1 MDTLMPKYTLKP
13 ILFLLFFFLSKP
25 LFAIDSIAET
35 ALVMDISTGEILLE
49 KNSNMR
55 TFPSSMTKIMT
66 VLVAFEKIK
75 NGSLSLDQEFLVS
88 KKAWKM
94 GGSKMF
100 IEVDKRVKVF
110 DLLLGIVVQS
120 GNDASIA
127 LAEGISGTEET
138 FAIEMNNLAKKIGL
152 ADTNFVNSSGWPND
166 SHYTTAKDLALL
178 AKYTVEKH
186 PELYQMYELNEFTY
200 NGIKQDNRNPLLL
213 TFDGADG
220 FKTGYTEA
228 AGYGIVGSAERG
240 GRRLIIVLN
249 GLESSRSR
257 AQESLRLMDWG
268 FNNFE
273 LVNFFK
279 KNEIVFQANTWLGK
293 KEKVDLVAIEDIK
306 VSIPKAQLSSAN
318 VDVLIEE
325 PIQTPI
331 NKGDIIANLQISYA
345 DKKVSFP
352 LAAGENTEQKGFF
365 SRITSAL
372 YYIVLGS
379 NQ

>member
-1 MDTLMPKYTLKP
+1 MDTRMPKHTLKS
-13 ILFLLFFFLSKP
+13 ILFLLILLLSKP

-35 ALVMDISTGEILLE
+35 ALVMDISTGEILLD
-49 KNSNMR
+49 KNSDKR

-75 NGSLSLDQEFLVS
+75 NGTLSMDQEFLVS

-100 IEVDKRVKVF
+100 IEVDKKIKVS

-127 LAEGISGTEET
+127 LAEGISGSEDT
-138 FAIEMNNLAKKIGL
+138 FAIEMNNLGEKIGL
-152 ADTNFVNSSGWPND
+152 NGSNFVNSSGWPDDN
-166 SHYTTAKDLALL
+166 HYTTAKDLALI
-178 AKYTVEKH
+178 AKYTVENH
-186 PELYQMYELNEFTY
+186 PELYQMYALNEFTY
-200 NGIKQDNRNPLLL
+200 NNIRQDNRNPLLL

-228 AGYGIVGSAERG
+228 AGYGIVGSAEKG

-249 GLESSRSR
+249 GLDSSRSR

-273 LVNFFK
+273 LVNFFN
-279 KNEIVFQANTWLGK
+279 KNDLVFEANTWLGK
-293 KEKVDLVAIEDIK
+293 EEKVNLITLKEIK

-331 NKGDIIANLQISYA
+331 KKGETIANLQISYA
-345 DKKVSFP
+345 DKKISFP
-352 LAAGENTEQKGFF
+352 LAAGEDVEQKGFF

-379 NQ
+379 N

>member
-1 MDTLMPKYTLKP
+1 MPKHTLRLT
-13 ILFLLFFFLSKP
+13 IFLLIFLLSRP

-49 KNSNMR
+49 KNSDKR

-75 NGSLSLDQEFLVS
+75 NGTLSMDQEFLVS

-100 IEVDKRVKVF
+100 IEVDKRVRVS

-127 LAEGISGTEET
+127 LAEGISGNEET
-138 FAIEMNNLAKKIGL
+138 FAIEMNNLGKKIGL
-152 ADTNFVNSSGWPND
+152 IGSNFVNSSGWPDDN
-166 SHYTTAKDLALL
+166 HYTTAMDLALI
-178 AKYTVEKH
+178 AKYTIENH
-186 PELYQMYELNEFTY
+186 PELYQMYKLTDFTY
-200 NGIKQDNRNPLLL
+200 SNIKQDNRNPLLL
-213 TFDGADG
+213 TFNGADG
-220 FKTGYTEA
+220 FKTGYTKA
-228 AGYGIVGSAERG
+228 AGYGIVGSAEKS

-249 GLESSRSR
+249 GLDSSRSR

-273 LVNFFK
+273 LVNFYE
-279 KNEIVFQANTWLGK
+279 KNELVFEANTWLGK
-293 KEKVDLVAIEDIK
+293 KDKVDLIASNEVR

-331 NKGDIIANLQISYA
+331 KKGEIIANLQISYA
-345 DKKVSFP
+345 DKKIAFP
-352 LAAGENTEQKGFF
+352 LAAGEDVEQKGFF

-379 NQ
+379 N

>member
-1 MDTLMPKYTLKP
+1 MDTRMPKHTLRLT
-13 ILFLLFFFLSKP
+13 IFLLIFLLSRP

-49 KNSNMR
+49 KNSDKR

-75 NGSLSLDQEFLVS
+75 NGTLSMDQEFLVS

-100 IEVDKRVKVF
+100 IEVDKRVRVS

-127 LAEGISGTEET
+127 LAEGISGNEET
-138 FAIEMNNLAKKIGL
+138 FAIEMNNLGKKIGL
-152 ADTNFVNSSGWPND
+152 IGSNFVNSSGWPDDN
-166 SHYTTAKDLALL
+166 HYTTAMDLALI
-178 AKYTVEKH
+178 AKYTIENH
-186 PELYQMYELNEFTY
+186 PELYQMYKLTDFTY
-200 NGIKQDNRNPLLL
+200 SNIKQDNRNPLLL
-213 TFDGADG
+213 TFNGADG
-220 FKTGYTEA
+220 FKTGYTKA
-228 AGYGIVGSAERG
+228 AGYGIVGSAEKS

-249 GLESSRSR
+249 GLDSSRSR

-273 LVNFFK
+273 LVNFYE
-279 KNEIVFQANTWLGK
+279 KNELVFEANTWLGK
-293 KEKVDLVAIEDIK
+293 KDKVDLIASNEVK

-331 NKGDIIANLQISYA
+331 KKGEIIANLQISYA
-345 DKKVSFP
+345 DKKIAFP
-352 LAAGENTEQKGFF
+352 LAAGEDVEQKGFF

-379 NQ
+379 N

>member
-1 MDTLMPKYTLKP
+1 MPKYTLKP
-13 ILFLLFFFLSKP
+13 LFFLLFFFLSKP

-35 ALVMDISTGEILLE
+35 ALVMDISTGEILLD

-55 TFPSSMTKIMT
+55 TYPSSMTKIMT

-152 ADTNFVNSSGWPND
+152 TDTNFVNSSGWPND
-166 SHYTTAKDLALL
+166 NHYTTAKDLALL
-178 AKYTVEKH
+178 AKYTVKNY

-279 KNEIVFQANTWLGK
+279 KDEIVFQANTWLGK

-352 LAAGENTEQKGFF
+352 LAASESIEQKGFF

-379 NQ
+379 N

>member
-293 KEKVDLVAIEDIK
+293 KEKVELVAIEDIK

-352 LAAGENTEQKGFF
+352 LAAGESVEQKGFF

-379 NQ
+379 N

>member
-1 MDTLMPKYTLKP
+1 MPKYTLKP
-13 ILFLLFFFLSKP
+13 IFFLLFFFLSKP

-35 ALVMDISTGEILLE
+35 ALVMDISTGEILLD

-55 TFPSSMTKIMT
+55 TYPSSMTKIMT

-152 ADTNFVNSSGWPND
+152 TDTNFVNSSGWPND
-166 SHYTTAKDLALL
+166 NHYTTAKDLALL
-178 AKYTVEKH
+178 AKYTVENH

-220 FKTGYTEA
+220 FKTGYTDA

-279 KNEIVFQANTWLGK
+279 KDELVFQANTWLGK

-352 LAAGENTEQKGFF
+352 LAASESIEQKGFF

-379 NQ
+379 N

>member
-1 MDTLMPKYTLKP
+1 MPKYTLKT

-35 ALVMDISTGEILLE
+35 ALVMDISTGEILLD

-55 TFPSSMTKIMT
+55 TYPSSMTKIMT

-75 NGSLSLDQEFLVS
+75 NGTLSLDQEFLVS

-152 ADTNFVNSSGWPND
+152 TDTNFVNSSGWPND
-166 SHYTTAKDLALL
+166 NHYTTAKDLALL
-178 AKYTVEKH
+178 AKYTVENH

-279 KNEIVFQANTWLGK
+279 KNELVFQANTWLGK

-352 LAAGENTEQKGFF
+352 LAASESIEQKGFF

-379 NQ
+379 N

>member
-1 MDTLMPKYTLKP
+1 MPKHTLKS
-13 ILFLLFFFLSKP
+13 ILFLLILLLSKP

-35 ALVMDISTGEILLE
+35 ALVMDISTGEILLD
-49 KNSNMR
+49 KNSDKR

-75 NGSLSLDQEFLVS
+75 NGTLSMDQEFLVS

-100 IEVDKRVKVF
+100 IEVDKKIKVS

-127 LAEGISGTEET
+127 LAEGISGSEDT
-138 FAIEMNNLAKKIGL
+138 FAIEMNNLGEKIGL
-152 ADTNFVNSSGWPND
+152 NGSNFVNSSGWPDDN
-166 SHYTTAKDLALL
+166 HYTTAKDLALI
-178 AKYTVEKH
+178 AKYTVENH
-186 PELYQMYELNEFTY
+186 PELYQMYALNEFTY
-200 NGIKQDNRNPLLL
+200 NNIRQDNRNPLLL

-228 AGYGIVGSAERG
+228 AGYGIVGSAEKG

-249 GLESSRSR
+249 GLDSSRSR

-273 LVNFFK
+273 LVNFFN
-279 KNEIVFQANTWLGK
+279 KNDLVFEANTWLGK
-293 KEKVDLVAIEDIK
+293 EEKVNLITLKEIK

-331 NKGDIIANLQISYA
+331 KKGETIANLQISYA
-345 DKKVSFP
+345 DKKIIFP
-352 LAAGENTEQKGFF
+352 LAAGEDVEQKGFF

-379 NQ
+379 N

>member
-1 MDTLMPKYTLKP
+1 MPKYTLKP
-13 ILFLLFFFLSKP
+13 LFFLLFFFLSKP

-35 ALVMDISTGEILLE
+35 ALVMDISTGEILLD

-55 TFPSSMTKIMT
+55 TYPSSMTKIMT

-152 ADTNFVNSSGWPND
+152 TDTNFVNSSGWPND
-166 SHYTTAKDLALL
+166 NHYTTAKDLALL
-178 AKYTVEKH
+178 AKYTVENH

-279 KNEIVFQANTWLGK
+279 KDEVVFQANTWLGK

-331 NKGDIIANLQISYA
+331 NRGDIIANLQISYA

-352 LAAGENTEQKGFF
+352 LAASESIEQKGFF

-379 NQ
+379 N